1 MIINRYLLLALLI
14 LLSGCSILGGRE
26 DTPDPPVPPSS
37 QFEWTVDTLGA
48 IGSSPTGVEI
58 LSENEIWLSGLYYRT
73 PYDDQGN
80 AARWDGQNWEIMDLP
95 ARNNVGDI
103 SIQSTRTILEQKS
116 SLWFST
122 QFGSYINYENG
133 TIRSEA
139 FTPGDGRGSINE
151 LIAIDSTSFFMI
163 GTNGTLTKVTTEPLS
178 FQFIETNTQET
189 IIAGF
194 FANDTLKLVAEGPG
208 GIYQIINVV
217 ENHAEFELEDTDD
230 ISNPIEGPFID
241 VWHDGSMWYY
251 ATNAGVYTKSNAG
264 YTLFTEYYAHYLTGN
279 TPNDILIT
287 SFFGSLVHWNGQAFN
302 IVQNPLG
309 TTHNGPL
316 LPPADQRITVRG
328 VSFKNNVVCILGR
341 SSDTQQ
347 AVVWIGKRV
356 KN

>member
-1 MIINRYLLLALLI
+1 M
-14 LLSGCSILGGRE
+14 
-26 DTPDPPVPPSS
+26 
-37 QFEWTVDTLGA
+37 
-48 IGSSPTGVEI
+48 
-58 LSENEIWLSGLYYRT
+58 
-73 PYDDQGN
+73 
-80 AARWDGQNWEIMDLP
+80 
-95 ARNNVGDI
+95 
-103 SIQSTRTILEQKS
+103 
-116 SLWFST
+116 
-122 QFGSYINYENG
+122 
-133 TIRSEA
+133 
-139 FTPGDGRGSINE
+139 
-151 LIAIDSTSFFMI
+151 
-163 GTNGTLTKVTTEPLS
+163 
-178 FQFIETNTQET
+178 
-189 IIAGF
+189 
-194 FANDTLKLVAEGPG
+194 AEGPG

-241 VWHDGSMWYY
+241 VWHDGSRWYY

-287 SFFGSLVHWNGQAFN
+287 SFFGSLVHWNGQVFN

-328 VSFKNNVVCILGR
+328 VSFKNDVVCILGR